1 MGYAD
6 QCVIVVTSRPIDD
19 PKAPLIVRS
28 DVDILIA
35 ELRALND
42 GDVWMPAG
50 GQLQMAFMERG
61 ALDEIEIYVM
71 PELLGGG
78 LPLFPLT
85 GFRASPK
92 LVSAKAI
99 DKSCVRLHYRMEPK
113 NAAEVSFAGSV
124 E

>member
-1 MGYAD
+1 
-6 QCVIVVTSRPIDD
+6 
-19 PKAPLIVRS
+19 
-28 DVDILIA
+28 
-35 ELRALND
+35 
-42 GDVWMPAG
+42 
-50 GQLQMAFMERG
+50 MAFMERG
-61 ALDEIEIYVM
+61 APDEIEIYVM

-99 DKSCVRLHYRMEPK
+99 DKGCVRLHYRMEPK